1 MERIVIA
8 MQRRRGGCAACGGAS
23 REANLILSCRR
34 TSIIGPPVGG
44 TFWFQIF
51 IQAPSPEIWSETIS
65 GGEEVLAGKWGGL
78 FLGYLLGRNY
88 RRRDRDRLVPRR
100 WMDAAVYRAEVC
112 YPFGRE
118 HGRHRAVKRR
128 DFVTLLGGAAVVLP
142 AAVGGAESFPTR
154 PIRLIV
160 PYPAGG
166 GTDIVGRVLGQKLH
180 ASLGQPVVIDNRG
193 GAGGTL
199 GTAAAA
205 KSAPD
210 GYTLLLVPT
219 SHVINPSIYAKLPF
233 DTEKDFAPITMAAS
247 AAILMAVHPRV
258 PADTVRGFV
267 EAAKASPRALANY
280 GSAGTGTVF
289 HLTGELFKQLTGL
302 QLQHVPYR
310 GGAPTV
316 TALLAGDIPLA
327 FETMLAL
334 QPHVR
339 AGTLRA
345 LAITSQRRSAIMPD
359 IPTTAESGFPSLV
372 ADNSYALFAPAGTPA
387 PILTQLHDA
396 TIAALALPEVRD
408 QLREQG
414 AEVVGNSAA
423 ELAAYVAAEIPKWAA
438 LARQAGVKPL

>member
-1 MERIVIA
+1 MWGA
-8 MQRRRGGCAACGGAS
+8 RRR
-23 REANLILSCRR
+23 E
-34 TSIIGPPVGG
+34 
-44 TFWFQIF
+44 F
-51 IQAPSPEIWSETIS
+51 I
-65 GGEEVLAGKWGGL
+65 
-78 FLGYLLGRNY
+78 
-88 RRRDRDRLVPRR
+88 
-100 WMDAAVYRAEVC
+100 
-112 YPFGRE
+112 
-118 HGRHRAVKRR
+118 
-128 DFVTLLGGAAVVLP
+128 TLLGGSVLILT
-142 AAVGGAESFPTR
+142 AGANATEPFPTR

-180 ASLGQPVVIDNRG
+180 ESLGQPVVIDNRG
-193 GAGGTL
+193 GAGGTI

-219 SHVINPSIYAKLPF
+219 SHVINPSIYAKLPY
-233 DTEKDFAPITMAAS
+233 DTEKDFAPITMVAS
-247 AAILMAVHPRV
+247 AAILMAVHPNV
-258 PADTVRGFV
+258 PADTVRALI
-267 EAAKASPRALANY
+267 EAAKTRPQTIANY

-289 HLTGELFKQLTGL
+289 HLTGELFKQLAGL

-316 TALLAGDIPLA
+316 TALLAGEIPLA

-345 LAITSQRRSAIMPD
+345 LAVTSPRRSAIMPD
-359 IPTTAESGFPSLV
+359 IPTTAETGFPELV
-372 ADNSYALFAPAGTPA
+372 ADNSYALFATSGTPI
-387 PILTQLHDA
+387 PIITRLHDA
-396 TIAALALPEVRD
+396 TVAALALPEVRD

-414 AEVVGNSAA
+414 AEVVGGSPA

-438 LARQAGVKPL
+438 LARQAGVQPQ